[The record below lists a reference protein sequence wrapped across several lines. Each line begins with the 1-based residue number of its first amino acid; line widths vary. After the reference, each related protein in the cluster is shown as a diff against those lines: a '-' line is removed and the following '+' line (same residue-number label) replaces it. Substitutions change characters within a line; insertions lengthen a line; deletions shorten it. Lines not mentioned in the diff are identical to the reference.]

1 MQSSC
6 PNHAPLPTRKLHAML
21 RGGNGRHGHD
31 CDARREQNSIE
42 RRCRPLAG
50 ASCGSLLRADDMR
63 FEIVEAVPVGCG
75 WAVVGRPR
83 DAQLHAVPDPSSA
96 SLRRRSME
104 WPPSPERLSYLLP
117 RLNLPY
123 EIEISLQNLAGTCAV
138 YKPHRSDTRTH
149 LRDSLARVRI
159 CLSVKSA
166 KEPNVKSGCQRAGGR
181 QVAAVQCSGAA
192 GGAVILEGAV
202 RVPVSRVELCVPQG
216 AQRHE

>member
-6 PNHAPLPTRKLHAML
+6 PNHAPLPTRKLHAMI

-159 CLSVKSA
+159 CLAVKPVLL
-166 KEPNVKSGCQRAGGR
+166 PNVHTRDHARGVPESARAIYSPATSLVQAMAHVPWRPPLAFITCGQRAIR
-181 QVAAVQCSGAA
+181 
-192 GGAVILEGAV
+192 
-202 RVPVSRVELCVPQG
+202 
-216 AQRHE
+216 